1 MKALIEKYIVKGKQ
15 NINKIKFEQDKKKK
29 KNSTKTRES
38 DPRAVGNEIF
48 PQHIMLKGTYFICN
62 LYLYF
67 LMWKKTS
74 KQHIMLKGTYF
85 FVTSI

>member
-1 MKALIEKYIVKGKQ
+1 MRALIKKHIVKGKQ
-15 NINKIKFEQDKKKK
+15 SINKIQFAQDEKKKFN
-29 KNSTKTRES
+29 KNKERN
-38 DPRAVGNEIF
+38 PRAMGNEIL

-74 KQHIMLKGTYF
+74 KQHIMLKATYF
-85 FVTSI
+85 FVISI